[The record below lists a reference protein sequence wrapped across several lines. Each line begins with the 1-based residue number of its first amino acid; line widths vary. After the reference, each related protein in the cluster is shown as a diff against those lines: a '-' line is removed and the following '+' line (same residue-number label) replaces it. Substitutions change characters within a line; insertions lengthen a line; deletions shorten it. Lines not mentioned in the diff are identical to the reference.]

1 MRRGRERER
10 KRKKRKRTLS
20 SQNNRAIPCRSS
32 ESSCRCGPR
41 IRRTWRRAGTI
52 DPDKV
57 KLIKEAVWDG
67 REGRQKALRGRLV
80 ENKAKALAS
89 YFSANRREKK
99 KYSRSNETYSST
111 RVLYRSLPSRVNP
124 WLLSRDTSREMAEGW
139 SDRYAKEGSS
149 RKGKKPSGAESR
161 ACVRGWVSGERKI
174 KDKREEDC
182 QGVGWIQANDLYG
195 NRGNSMIASRW

>member
-99 KYSRSNETYSST
+99 NIRDQTKRI
-111 RVLYRSLPSRVNP
+111 RVRAYYIVPSRLELNLDYCHATRHAR
-124 WLLSRDTSREMAEGW
+124 W
-139 SDRYAKEGSS
+139 
-149 RKGKKPSGAESR
+149 RKGGVIDTPRKAPRVKGKNRAERNRVR
-161 ACVRGWVSGERKI
+161 ACVGGCPAKEK
-174 KDKREEDC
+174 
-182 QGVGWIQANDLYG
+182 
-195 NRGNSMIASRW
+195 

>member
-67 REGRQKALRGRLV
+67 QEGRQKALRGRLV

-99 KYSRSNETYSST
+99 NIRDQTKRI
-111 RVLYRSLPSRVNP
+111 RVRAYYIVPSRLELTLDYCHATRHARWRKGGVI
-124 WLLSRDTSREMAEGW
+124 DTPRKAP
-139 SDRYAKEGSS
+139 RV
-149 RKGKKPSGAESR
+149 KGKKPSGAESR

-182 QGVGWIQANDLYG
+182 QGVGWVQANDLYG
-195 NRGNSMIASRW
+195 NRGNSMIASR